1 MGTTTATLPKLAHLG
16 PEVRTGG
23 CDLRPRWY
31 RKPLVAG
38 SAAWFDHGMAAIRE
52 PWGLSVLG
60 AGSVSAEPSLAF
72 VDLAVDLLAPTPKV
86 AFAEAGAAVARL
98 RETLREHGIPDADVS
113 GSRLRLTSQYSGYGA
128 ERTFL
133 GYSCEAKYTV
143 RTEALDRL
151 ELLIE
156 DAVTAGANCVDDVRF
171 EVRDKPAMRD
181 EARARAVEAAR
192 RKAEVYAEACGIDL
206 GTVIH
211 IEDVNPES
219 VGGHGRSAGRA
230 DHEHDGTLSPGSV
243 RVDAAVLLGFALLP
257 AS

>member
-1 MGTTTATLPKLAHLG
+1 
-16 PEVRTGG
+16 
-23 CDLRPRWY
+23 
-31 RKPLVAG
+31 
-38 SAAWFDHGMAAIRE
+38 MAAIRE

-72 VDLAVDLLAPTPKV
+72 VDLAVDLVAPTPKV

-143 RTEALDRL
+143 QTEALDRL

-156 DAVTAGANCVDDVRF
+156 DAVTAGANRVDDVRF

-192 RKAEVYAEACGIDL
+192 RKAEVYAEACGIEL
-206 GTVIH
+206 GAVIH
-211 IEDVNPES
+211 IQDVNPES
-219 VGGHGRSAGRA
+219 VGGHGRSVGRT